1 MMKVFLVSLI
11 FQGPGNG
18 FSHAYHP
25 MESME
30 VCLKVVSA
38 AKIQIA
44 NGGDSEGAVAL
55 FCTNGQPV

>member
-18 FSHAYHP
+18 YGHVYHP

-30 VCLKVVSA
+30 TCLKAVAA

-55 FCTNGQPV
+55 FCTNSKPV